1 MNIHLKFSD
10 KSNLT
15 SFLLKYTIYNRKGR
29 IMGINKIEELNQ
41 KRFQKRQEV
50 QIFLNNLT
58 TITKNKKFNF
68 NMEEIMF
75 ELTGLIDKF
84 SRESIKI
91 SLLSEISSG
100 KSTFLNALLF
110 NKPILE
116 SKIGETTAKLF
127 HIKYGEEYTI
137 DGEVTKDIQEL
148 KTKIALENS
157 KNLKAITEDKNI
169 DSIQSIITLPDKN
182 LKQGIELYDTPGFAA
197 IKEKNIITLL
207 KEVISQSDVTILL
220 LDISQGIKETERLF
234 IRNMFRNIQINKRF
248 IVLNKYDTIVDE
260 DDLILK
266 SKEEINQEIKILISG
281 IEDTLKTLQS
291 DTSQKIESYY
301 LSAKK
306 ALVAKVKND
315 SKKLE
320 DSRFPIFEEAF
331 WQRVVE
337 AKDELFEDNVELFS
351 LLQKRVQKILK
362 EERINLQ
369 REKSSLDLKITTSS
383 KNQRRIVEL
392 KKDIK
397 PLIELNIHT
406 SKKER
411 ELEIEMH
418 KIVEDIIY
426 ILKINLASKLSSIGY
441 FQKLQLWTLKKRYT
455 NALLS
460 ILEEARSYIIQQTNN
475 LITLSSRDR
484 QEMNATLWSINKNL
498 KELLITPE
506 IDDKIDVEGLVDRV
520 IVKMRENI
528 QWNRTTFIE
537 LLKYNIFT
545 KESKALEPPYFEIKQ
560 EILAVRKAC
569 NKAIIKRAK
578 ERKNCIILIRSE
590 IEEMEKTMTKKELLE
605 QERQEVITLIEKL
618 DDWLDS

>member
-1 MNIHLKFSD
+1 
-10 KSNLT
+10 
-15 SFLLKYTIYNRKGR
+15 
-29 IMGINKIEELNQ
+29 MGINKIEELNQ

-68 NMEEIMF
+68 NTEEIIF

-84 SRESIKI
+84 SRETIKI

-100 KSTFLNALLF
+100 KSTFLNALVF
-110 NKPILE
+110 NEPILE

-137 DGEVTKDIQEL
+137 DGEVTENIQEL
-148 KTKIALENS
+148 KTKIASENS
-157 KNLKAITEDKNI
+157 KNLKAITEDKEI
-169 DSIQSIITLPDKN
+169 DSIQSIITLPDEN

-197 IKEKNIITLL
+197 IKEKRIITLL
-207 KEVISQSDVTILL
+207 KNVISQSDVTILL
-220 LDISQGIKETERLF
+220 LDISQGIKETEHLF

-266 SKEEINQEIKILISG
+266 SQEEINQEIETLISG
-281 IEDTLKTLQS
+281 IEDTLQKLQN

-306 ALVAKVKND
+306 ALVAKVRD
-315 SKKLE
+315 DAKKLE

-337 AKDELFEDNVELFS
+337 AKDELFEDNVELFNS
-351 LLQKRVQKILK
+351 LQNRVQKILEK
-362 EERINLQ
+362 QRIYLQ

-383 KNQRRIVEL
+383 KNQHRIVEL

-406 SKKER
+406 SKRER
-411 ELEIEMH
+411 ELEVEMH
-418 KIVEDIIY
+418 KLVEDILY

-441 FQKLQLWTLKKRYT
+441 FQKLQFWTLKKRYT
-455 NALLS
+455 KAVIS

-475 LITLSSRDR
+475 LIAMSSRDR
-484 QEMNATLWSINKNL
+484 LEMNATLWSINKNL
-498 KELLITPE
+498 KELLITPD

-520 IVKMRENI
+520 ISKMEKSI
-528 QWNRTTFIE
+528 QWNSSTFIE
-537 LLKYNIFT
+537 LLKYNILT
-545 KESKALEPPYFEIKQ
+545 KESKALEPSYFEVKQ
-560 EILAVRKAC
+560 EILTVRKAC

-578 ERKNCIILIRSE
+578 ERKNAIILIRNE
-590 IEEMEKTMTKKELLE
+590 IEKMEKTMTKKELLE
-605 QERQEVITLIEKL
+605 QELLEVVTLIEKL
-618 DDWLDS
+618 DVWLEVNE